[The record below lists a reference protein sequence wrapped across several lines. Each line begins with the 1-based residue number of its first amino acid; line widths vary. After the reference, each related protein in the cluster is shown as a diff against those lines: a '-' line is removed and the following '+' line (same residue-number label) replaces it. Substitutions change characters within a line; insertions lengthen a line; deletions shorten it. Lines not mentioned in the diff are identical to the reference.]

1 MLKSNE
7 LKVGFLALITFLIL
21 YFGFNFLK
29 GNDLFT
35 SAKYYY
41 VSYDHVDGLL
51 PSNSV
56 MLNGVEVG
64 KVRSVEMQA
73 GSNNRI
79 LVTLR
84 VNSKLLL
91 PKQSKAVLADGALL
105 GGKII
110 RLDLAGTGS
119 LPDGAHL
126 PGLVEQGL
134 TTLLKERAIPVLSNA
149 DSLLISFRVI
159 SKKFENTGTQLNAL
173 LKNSNTTVGNLNGAI
188 GGLMEDN
195 RQNLSVISGNLKTL
209 SSNLIETERQL
220 KPMLGKFNTLADSL
234 NALQVGKTLQGLN
247 ASVQS
252 LQVILKNLEKGE
264 GSAGKLLKSDSLYL
278 SLNQTIRDLDRLL
291 IDFRIQPKRYVNISV
306 FGKKTPPPSQ

>member
-1 MLKSNE
+1 

>member
-252 LQVILKNLEKGE
+252 LRVILKNLEKGE

>member
-173 LKNSNTTVGNLNGAI
+173 LKKFQYHRGEFEWSHWWIDGRQSTELVG
-188 GGLMEDN
+188 
-195 RQNLSVISGNLKTL
+195 
-209 SSNLIETERQL
+209 
-220 KPMLGKFNTLADSL
+220 
-234 NALQVGKTLQGLN
+234 
-247 ASVQS
+247 
-252 LQVILKNLEKGE
+252 
-264 GSAGKLLKSDSLYL
+264 
-278 SLNQTIRDLDRLL
+278 
-291 IDFRIQPKRYVNISV
+291 DFRKPKNP
-306 FGKKTPPPSQ
+306 FQQFD

>member
-195 RQNLSVISGNLKTL
+195 RQNLLVISGNLKTL